1 VAGTTRSPVLIGR
14 DDDLAGLDE
23 MLLEAA
29 AGQPGV
35 VIVAGEAG
43 IGKSRLLSELIERA
57 DGRGGRA
64 LVGGCLDMAGGG
76 IPFLPLLEA
85 LRGLNRSLSPER
97 AAQLLGPARGDLAG
111 LLPEFGGHGEA
122 DVSDAA
128 ATFPPGGGVA
138 RAHLFE
144 VVLGLLDRLSAETPV
159 LLLFED
165 VHWID
170 RASRD
175 LVTFLARNL
184 SRERVLLVLTLRT
197 DDVAVSDPT
206 RAWLAELERGPR
218 VRRFALERLDRTAV
232 ARQIEAIAGSRP
244 STRDVERVWSRSDG
258 NPFFV
263 EELLSAHGR
272 ADGDHA
278 PPTLTAILAARLHG
292 SSPAAQEVIGALAVA
307 GRPAGEALLAA
318 VAGRPE
324 ADLIGPLREGL
335 DRQIL
340 VMDRVER
347 TYRFRHAL
355 LREVAEDELLPAELR
370 TLHRQYAEIL
380 SKRSDLG
387 DPSPAGA
394 AAELAHHWDA
404 AGRPNEAYLASI
416 SAAEAA
422 GSVGAHAQA
431 LRHYERALA
440 LLPAI
445 SADIVVDRV
454 DLLRH
459 ATDAADLA
467 SEIPRAMAL
476 ARAALELID
485 EAADPTVAGLLH
497 SRLGYLIWVGGDGPG
512 GLLHHLEAERLVPV
526 EPPTPERAR
535 VLGALGGALMG
546 LGRYRESLRIC
557 EAAIACAVAVGARSE
572 EARAR
577 NMLGS
582 DLVALGRVAEGLPE
596 LERSRE
602 LAAAAGPP
610 EMLVVAHHN
619 YALNLAQAGRLED
632 ALAEA
637 TAGREAARRLGLER
651 RYGPDLAALT
661 GDVLLRLGRWDEA
674 ETTTLE
680 GLDLDPAGQGTVY
693 LCAVRGRFHALRGAG
708 DAARESFDTAEGL
721 AVGDVDPHLAAFIA
735 GGRAEL
741 LLADDEPGAAAEVVK
756 AGLQGPLDDPDPY
769 AAVPLL
775 ALGLQAAAEL
785 ADVGRA
791 VRDDE
796 AVQRAIALARP
807 WLEMAAGLSDQ
818 TVDPVLGPLLDVVHA
833 EAARLAGRGDPVLWL
848 AAAARFDALPQ
859 PYLAAYARWR
869 AAEAEL
875 RARGTRGEATEPL
888 LLAHEAA
895 ARLGAV
901 PLRRR
906 IERLAVRA
914 RIDLVRAPADLPSAL
929 RPSRISE
936 DGRSLEAA
944 RPAGLSAR
952 EVEVLRLVAQGLSN
966 GAIAERLF
974 ITRKTAGVHVT
985 HILDKLGV
993 ANRVEAAMVAARLGL
1008 AGTEAGSE
1016 DDGGR

>member
-29 AGQPGV
+29 AGQPGIAV
-35 VIVAGEAG
+35 VAGEAG
-43 IGKSRLLSELIERA
+43 IGKSRLLAELIERA
-57 DGRGGRA
+57 DERGGRS

-85 LRGLNRSLSPER
+85 LRGLNRSLSAER
-97 AAQLLGPARGDLAG
+97 SAQLLGPARRDLAG
-111 LLPEFGGHGEA
+111 LLPEFGDHGQPDVTGA
-122 DVSDAA
+122 DAVSS
-128 ATFPPGGGVA
+128 PGGGVA
-138 RAHLFE
+138 QAHLFE
-144 VVLGLLDRLSAETPV
+144 VVLGLLDRSSAETPV
-159 LLLFED
+159 LMLFED

-197 DDVAVSDPT
+197 DDVAVLDPT

-218 VRRFALERLDRTAV
+218 VRHFALERLDRAAV

-244 STRDVERVWSRSDG
+244 SARDVDRVWSRSDG

-263 EELLSAHGR
+263 EELLSAHGQ
-272 ADGDHA
+272 ASGDHA

-318 VAGRPE
+318 VVERTE
-324 ADLIGPLREGL
+324 RDLIGPLREGL
-335 DRQIL
+335 DRQVL

-370 TLHRQYAEIL
+370 TLHRRYAETL
-380 SKRSDLG
+380 SERPYLA

-404 AGRPNEAYLASI
+404 ADRPNEAYLASV

-422 GSVGAHAQA
+422 RSVAAHAQA
-431 LRHYERALA
+431 LRHYERAMA

-445 SADIVVDRV
+445 SAGIVVDRV

-459 ATDAADLA
+459 AADAADLA
-467 SEIPRAMAL
+467 SEIPRAMGL

-485 EAADPTVAGLLH
+485 KGAQPTVAGLLR
-497 SRLGYLIWVGGDGPG
+497 SRLGYLTWVSGDGPG
-512 GLLHHLEAERLVPV
+512 GLLHHLEAERLVPA

-546 LGRYRESLRIC
+546 LGRYQESRRIC
-557 EAAIACAVAVGARSE
+557 EAAIACALAADARSE

-582 DLVALGRVAEGLPE
+582 DLVALGMVPDGLRE

-619 YALNLAQAGRLED
+619 YALNLAQAGRLDE
-632 ALAEA
+632 AFAEA
-637 TAGREAARRLGLER
+637 TAGREAARRVGLER

-721 AVGDVDPHLAAFIA
+721 AVGEVDPHLAAFIA

-756 AGLQGPLDDPDPY
+756 AGLQGLLDDPDPY

-775 ALGLQAAAEL
+775 ALGFQAAAEL
-785 ADVGRA
+785 ADAGRA

-796 AVQRAIALARP
+796 AIQRAIALARP
-807 WLEMAAGLSDQ
+807 WLEMAAGLSDR

-914 RIDLVRAPADLPSAL
+914 RIDLARAPADLPSAL

-936 DGRSLEAA
+936 DGRSLQPA
-944 RPAGLSAR
+944 RPAGLSVR

-993 ANRVEAAMVAARLGL
+993 TNRVEAAMVAARLGL
-1008 AGTEAGSE
+1008 TEPGEA
-1016 DDGGR
+1016 